1 MNLQQRL
8 LDSIDELKHQLPR
21 KRQLVLA
28 FSGGRDSTVLLHLLW
43 QLRPQLPFGL
53 RAVHANHGLSP
64 NADDWQRHCEA
75 QCRDRAIPLQV
86 CRLGLGPDDTGS
98 IEMRA
103 RQARYQAFSEIL
115 ASDEVLLTAHHL
127 DDQAETVLLQ
137 LMRGSGPRGLAGIPR
152 CRELAEGHIW
162 RPLLDVRA
170 EQLAEFASE
179 QSLNWVTDESN
190 QDLDIRRN
198 HLRLEVAP
206 RLADK
211 WPAWRQRLGAAAEVQ
226 READELL
233 QELAESLLE
242 EVRGPDPNVLRLES
256 LLSLS
261 SQRQRLV
268 LRQWL
273 WSQTGDWPS
282 RTLLLTLQAELLQV
296 AEDAQPL
303 VRWQGFE
310 LRRYG
315 GCLYLIRQSPAPS
328 ALPAAGLSWPTEQD
342 SVQLPGNGVLIKVP
356 VLRGGLYWPAQASVQ
371 VTYRQGGEQAKL
383 PGRPRKSLKKVLNE
397 SRIQPWLRDRTPLLW
412 IDGQLAWVA
421 GVGPCEGFQTDN
433 SGAGFLPQWIGGTP

>member
-1 MNLQQRL
+1 VNLQQRL
-8 LDSIDELKHQLPR
+8 LDSIDELQRQLPR

-43 QLRPQLPFGL
+43 QLGAQLPLGL

-64 NADDWQRHCEA
+64 NADDWQRHCET

-86 CRLGLGPDDTGS
+86 CRLELGPDDTGS

-115 ASDEVLLTAHHL
+115 GSDEVLLTAHHL

-152 CRELAEGHIW
+152 CRELGDGHIW
-162 RPLLDVRA
+162 RPLLDLGA
-170 EQLAEFASE
+170 EQLAEFASD

-190 QDLDIRRN
+190 QDVDIRRN

-206 RLADK
+206 KLAEK

-233 QELAESLLE
+233 QELAETLLE

-261 SQRQRLV
+261 SHRQRLV

-273 WSQTGDWPS
+273 WLQTGDWPS
-282 RTLLLTLQAELLQV
+282 RTLLLTLQAELLLV
-296 AEDAQPL
+296 AEDAQPV

-310 LRRYG
+310 LRRYDG
-315 GCLYLIRQSPAPS
+315 LLYLIRQSLVPS
-328 ALPAAGLSWPTEQD
+328 ALPAAGQSWPTEQD

-356 VLRGGLYWPAQASVQ
+356 VLRGGL
-371 VTYRQGGEQAKL
+371 
-383 PGRPRKSLKKVLNE
+383 
-397 SRIQPWLRDRTPLLW
+397 
-412 IDGQLAWVA
+412 
-421 GVGPCEGFQTDN
+421 
-433 SGAGFLPQWIGGTP
+433 

>member
-1 MNLQQRL
+1 
-8 LDSIDELKHQLPR
+8 
-21 KRQLVLA
+21 
-28 FSGGRDSTVLLHLLW
+28 
-43 QLRPQLPFGL
+43 
-53 RAVHANHGLSP
+53 
-64 NADDWQRHCEA
+64 
-75 QCRDRAIPLQV
+75 
-86 CRLGLGPDDTGS
+86 
-98 IEMRA
+98 
-103 RQARYQAFSEIL
+103 
-115 ASDEVLLTAHHL
+115 
-127 DDQAETVLLQ
+127 
-137 LMRGSGPRGLAGIPR
+137 MRGSGPRGLAGIPR

-179 QSLNWVTDESN
+179 QPLNWVTDESN

-282 RTLLLTLQAELLQV
+282 RTLLLTLQAELLQ
-296 AEDAQPL
+296 AEG
-303 VRWQGFE
+303 RQGE
-310 LRRYG
+310 ESHSQSLRGSAHLIIEG
-315 GCLYLIRQSPAPS
+315 GC
-328 ALPAAGLSWPTEQD
+328 
-342 SVQLPGNGVLIKVP
+342 
-356 VLRGGLYWPAQASVQ
+356 
-371 VTYRQGGEQAKL
+371 
-383 PGRPRKSLKKVLNE
+383 
-397 SRIQPWLRDRTPLLW
+397 DR
-412 IDGQLAWVA
+412 AERRA
-421 GVGPCEGFQTDN
+421 
-433 SGAGFLPQWIGGTP
+433 